1 MIAAALFVAGAL
13 TSIVSVRALAGLLSH
28 PLLLRENF
36 RGRALPTAAGLCLVL
51 TVIAI
56 EAVRSVIDPSTTAP
70 RILILTAV
78 VAFGFLG
85 LVDDLLGDAG
95 DRGIRGHVSAA
106 FRGRVTTGFV
116 KLAGGAAVALAI
128 AASAGDGSV
137 VRTIVDGALIGLAAN
152 LGNLF
157 DRAPGRM
164 AKWALLVYVPIA
176 AVAGAGEVGSAIAP
190 VAGATIGLL
199 PGDLRERY
207 MLGDIGA
214 NAVGAALGVAA
225 VLSLDSGAKTLIA
238 AVLLGLNLTSE
249 LASFSRIID
258 AVPPLRAFDRAG
270 RLAP

>member
-1 MIAAALFVAGAL
+1 MIAGALLVAGAL
-13 TSIVSVRALAGLLSH
+13 VSVVCLRALAGVLAH
-28 PLLLRENF
+28 PTLARENF
-36 RGRALPTAAGLCLVL
+36 RGRTLPTAAGLCLLV

-56 EAVRSVIDPSTTAP
+56 EGVRSVVDPSTTAP

-85 LVDDLLGDAG
+85 LIDDLLGDAG
-95 DRGIRGHVSAA
+95 DRGIRGHVLAA
-106 FRGRVTTGFV
+106 IRGRMTTGFI

-128 AASAGDGSV
+128 AAAAGDGSV
-137 VRTIVDGALIGLAAN
+137 ARTIIDGALIALAAN

-157 DRAPGRM
+157 DRAPGRTV
-164 AKWALLVYVPIA
+164 KWALVASVPL
-176 AVAGAGEVGSAIAP
+176 AVVVGAGEVGSAIAP
-190 VAGATIGLL
+190 AAGATIGML

-207 MLGDIGA
+207 MLGDTGA
-214 NAVGAALGVAA
+214 NAIGAALGTAAVLSLGAGAKTGVAA
-225 VLSLDSGAKTLIA
+225 VLLA
-238 AVLLGLNLTSE
+238 LNLLSE

>member
-1 MIAAALFVAGAL
+1 MTVGALLLAGAL
-13 TSIVSVRALAGLLSH
+13 AAIVCVRALTGVLAH
-28 PLLLRENF
+28 PTLARENF
-36 RGRALPTAAGLCLVL
+36 RGRALPTAAGLCLL
-51 TVIAI
+51 LALIAI

-95 DRGIRGHVSAA
+95 DRGIRGHVLAA
-106 FRGRVTTGFV
+106 ARGRLTTGFV

-128 AASAGDGSV
+128 AAAAGDGSV
-137 VRTIVDGALIGLAAN
+137 VRTIVDGALIAGAAN
-152 LGNLF
+152 LGNLL
-157 DRAPGRM
+157 DRAPGRT
-164 AKWALLVYVPIA
+164 AKWALLAYVPLA
-176 AVAGAGEVGSAIAP
+176 AVVGAGEVGCAIAP

-207 MLGDIGA
+207 MLGDTGA
-214 NAVGAALGVAA
+214 NAIGAALGTAG
-225 VLSLDSGAKTLIA
+225 VLSLGAGAKIVIA
-238 AVLLGLNLTSE
+238 AVLLGLNLLSE
-249 LASFSRIID
+249 VTSFSRIID